1 MYAAQTAKSSRSD
14 AHAFEV
20 RQLDATVVAD
30 HHVLNMALAVDESA
44 DLATCFVGKL
54 AKLACKFRSDDLI
67 WRYAPSV
74 QLFNAPQLIWFQPE
88 SVA

>member
-1 MYAAQTAKSSRSD
+1 MYATQTAKSSRSD
-14 AHAFEV
+14 AHTFEV

-30 HHVLNMALAVDESA
+30 HHVLNVTLPVDESA
-44 DLATCFVGKL
+44 DLAACFVGQF
-54 AKLACKFRSDDLI
+54 AKLACKLRSDDLI
-67 WRYAPSV
+67 GRYAPSV